1 MNYIDIQKLDFILFI
16 RNDIDY
22 RSDSWSTFNRLLHV
36 FQGQQDDTGS
46 ALFWKKKI
54 TGGNSISLEY
64 LKIFFRIK
72 SNF

>member
-1 MNYIDIQKLDFILFI
+1 MIVEVPV
-16 RNDIDY
+16 
-22 RSDSWSTFNRLLHV
+22 TLLHV

-72 SNF
+72 SNFLKVKKKKFVLSIANLREM

>member
-1 MNYIDIQKLDFILFI
+1 MIVEVPV
-16 RNDIDY
+16 
-22 RSDSWSTFNRLLHV
+22 TLLHV

-64 LKIFFRIK
+64 LKIFFRKVIFKKIK
-72 SNF
+72 KKNCIKHCKS

>member
-1 MNYIDIQKLDFILFI
+1 MIVEVPV
-16 RNDIDY
+16 
-22 RSDSWSTFNRLLHV
+22 TLLHV

-64 LKIFFRIK
+64 LKIFFRKVILK
-72 SNF
+72 KNLKTKFVLSIANLREM

>member
-1 MNYIDIQKLDFILFI
+1 MIVEVPL
-16 RNDIDY
+16 
-22 RSDSWSTFNRLLHV
+22 TLLHV

-64 LKIFFRIK
+64 LKIFFRKVIFKKIK
-72 SNF
+72 KKKFVLSIASLREM

>member
-1 MNYIDIQKLDFILFI
+1 MIVEVPV
-16 RNDIDY
+16 
-22 RSDSWSTFNRLLHV
+22 TLLHV

-46 ALFWKKKI
+46 ALFLKKKTI

-72 SNF
+72 VIFKKIKKKNCIKHCKS

>member
-1 MNYIDIQKLDFILFI
+1 MIVEVPV
-16 RNDIDY
+16 
-22 RSDSWSTFNRLLHV
+22 TLLHV

-46 ALFWKKKI
+46 ALFKKKII

-72 SNF
+72 SNFKKIKKKKICIKHCKS